1 MKGEKHLL
9 QRCIGVTP
17 ERSCARDWT
26 WTARAFF
33 PIFGGGV
40 RLKIGIIV
48 SVERTGFW
56 VELVAGAGLGLIIAG
71 AAVAQSLPATVVTSP
86 PSSAQFWQDVAA
98 REEMAAR
105 FANNPE
111 VFAFYAA
118 RDFAPI
124 WTGEGPEFE
133 LRRAA
138 LLAALEASGDH
149 GLPRATYDI
158 AGLRAGFATGADIA
172 TELRAALTY
181 LDYAQDISAGVLEPA
196 TLAEDI
202 HKTTPRQSSEALLS
216 GFASADNPMI
226 YLSNLTPQH
235 PQYARLQ
242 RAMFDLARV
251 VEAGGWGAP
260 VVAERLELGDQGPA
274 VAALITRL
282 QAMGYL
288 AEEPSSASVTLSTA
302 NDAQTATEAP
312 APALFDDR
320 LVGAV
325 MRFQADNGL
334 TQDGIVGANTL
345 AAINVDAETRLK
357 DVILAMERQR
367 WINFDRGERHVWVN
381 IPDFHATVVDQDVVT
396 FSTRSVVGHP
406 YPRRHTPEFSDVMEY
421 MVINPSWTVPRS
433 ITTREYLPQL
443 QEDPTAQSQL
453 ELWSGGQVVD
463 RAQVDFTQ
471 YTASTFPYTLRQAPS
486 TSNALGLVKFMFPNP
501 WNIYLHD
508 TPAKNLFARETRAHS
523 HGCVRLQDPFDFAY
537 HLLAPQVDDPEAYFA
552 RILATGR
559 ETTVRLETPIPV
571 HLVYWTSFVDPD
583 GRLQHRADIY
593 GRNADLWQALEAA
606 GVSVA
611 AISS

>member
-1 MKGEKHLL
+1 
-9 QRCIGVTP
+9 
-17 ERSCARDWT
+17 
-26 WTARAFF
+26 
-33 PIFGGGV
+33 
-40 RLKIGIIV
+40 LKIGIIV
-48 SVERTGFW
+48 RVERTGFW
-56 VELVAGAGLGLIIAG
+56 VELVTGAGLGLIIAG

-98 REEMAAR
+98 RQAVAAR
-105 FANNPE
+105 FASHPE
-111 VFAFYAA
+111 VFDFYAA

-149 GLPRATYDI
+149 GLPRASYDI

-216 GFASADNPMI
+216 GFASADNPLI
-226 YLSNLTPQH
+226 YLSNLTPKH

-274 VAALITRL
+274 VAALIARL

-367 WINFDRGERHVWVN
+367 WMNFDRGERHVLVN

-406 YPRRHTPEFSDVMEY
+406 DPRRHTPEFSDVMEY

-508 TPAKNLFARETRAHS
+508 TPAKNLFARETRAYS

-537 HLLAPQVDDPEAYFA
+537 HLLAPQVDNPEAYFA

-559 ETTVRLETPIPV
+559 ETTVQLETPIPV

>member
-1 MKGEKHLL
+1 
-9 QRCIGVTP
+9 
-17 ERSCARDWT
+17 
-26 WTARAFF
+26 
-33 PIFGGGV
+33 
-40 RLKIGIIV
+40 
-48 SVERTGFW
+48 
-56 VELVAGAGLGLIIAG
+56 
-71 AAVAQSLPATVVTSP
+71 
-86 PSSAQFWQDVAA
+86 
-98 REEMAAR
+98 MAAR
-105 FANNPE
+105 FANSPE

-181 LDYAQDISAGVLEPA
+181 LDYAQDINAGVLEPA

-202 HKTTPRQSSEALLS
+202 HKSTPRQSSEALLS

-251 VEAGGWGAP
+251 IEAGGWGAP
-260 VVAERLELGDQGPA
+260 VVAERLELGDRGPA
-274 VAALITRL
+274 VAALIARL

-302 NDAQTATEAP
+302 NDAQTATDAP
-312 APALFDDR
+312 VPSLFDDR

-367 WINFDRGERHVWVN
+367 WMNFDRGARHVLVN

-406 YPRRHTPEFSDVMEY
+406 DPRRHTPEFSDVMEY

-508 TPAKNLFARETRAHS
+508 TPAKNLFARETRAYS

>member
-1 MKGEKHLL
+1 M
-9 QRCIGVTP
+9 R
-17 ERSCARDWT
+17 
-26 WTARAFF
+26 
-33 PIFGGGV
+33 
-40 RLKIGIIV
+40 
-48 SVERTGFW
+48 VERTGFW

-98 REEMAAR
+98 REAMAAR
-105 FANNPE
+105 FASHPE

-138 LLAALEASGDH
+138 LLAALEVSGDH

-196 TLAEDI
+196 TLADDI

-226 YLSNLTPQH
+226 YLSNLIPQH

-251 VEAGGWGAP
+251 VEAGGWAAP

-274 VAALITRL
+274 VAALIARL

-288 AEEPSSASVTLSTA
+288 AEGPSSASVTLSTA

-312 APALFDDR
+312 VPSLFDDR

-367 WINFDRGERHVWVN
+367 WMNFDRGERHVLVN
-381 IPDFHATVVDQDVVT
+381 IPDFHATVVDQEFVT

-406 YPRRHTPEFSDVMEY
+406 DPRRHTPEFSDVMEY

-508 TPAKNLFARETRAHS
+508 TPAKNLFARETRAYS

>member
-1 MKGEKHLL
+1 M
-9 QRCIGVTP
+9 R
-17 ERSCARDWT
+17 
-26 WTARAFF
+26 
-33 PIFGGGV
+33 
-40 RLKIGIIV
+40 
-48 SVERTGFW
+48 VERTGFW
-56 VELVAGAGLGLIIAG
+56 VELVTGAGLGLIIAG

-98 REEMAAR
+98 RQAVAAR
-105 FANNPE
+105 FASHPE
-111 VFAFYAA
+111 VFDFYAA

-149 GLPRATYDI
+149 GLPRASYDI

-216 GFASADNPMI
+216 GFASADNPLI
-226 YLSNLTPQH
+226 YLSNLKPKH

-274 VAALITRL
+274 VAALIARL

-367 WINFDRGERHVWVN
+367 WMNFDRGERHVLVN

-406 YPRRHTPEFSDVMEY
+406 DPRRHTPEFSDVMEY

-508 TPAKNLFARETRAHS
+508 TPAKNLFARETRAYS

-537 HLLAPQVDDPEAYFA
+537 HLLAPQVDNPEAYFA

-559 ETTVRLETPIPV
+559 ETTVQLETPIPV

-611 AISS
+611 AISKKNTNFGLSGSPTSGSVSKSSDNSHKSAVA

>member
-1 MKGEKHLL
+1 M
-9 QRCIGVTP
+9 
-17 ERSCARDWT
+17 
-26 WTARAFF
+26 
-33 PIFGGGV
+33 
-40 RLKIGIIV
+40 KIGIIV
-48 SVERTGFW
+48 RVERTGFW
-56 VELVAGAGLGLIIAG
+56 VELVTGAGLGLIIAG

-98 REEMAAR
+98 REAVAAR
-105 FANNPE
+105 FASHPE
-111 VFAFYAA
+111 VFDFYAA

-312 APALFDDR
+312 VPALFDDR

-367 WINFDRGERHVWVN
+367 WMNFDRGARHVLVN

-406 YPRRHTPEFSDVMEY
+406 DPRRHTPEFSDVMEY

-508 TPAKNLFARETRAHS
+508 TPAKNLFARETRAYS

-537 HLLAPQVDDPEAYFA
+537 HLLAPQVDHPEAYFA

>member
-1 MKGEKHLL
+1 M
-9 QRCIGVTP
+9 
-17 ERSCARDWT
+17 
-26 WTARAFF
+26 
-33 PIFGGGV
+33 
-40 RLKIGIIV
+40 

-138 LLAALEASGDH
+138 LLAALEASDDH

-172 TELRAALTY
+172 AELRAALTY
-181 LDYAQDISAGVLEPA
+181 LDYAQDINAGVLEPA

-202 HKTTPRQSSEALLS
+202 HKTTPRRSSEALLS

-251 VEAGGWGAP
+251 VEVGGWGAP

-274 VAALITRL
+274 VAALIARL

-312 APALFDDR
+312 VPSLFDDR

-367 WINFDRGERHVWVN
+367 WMNFDRGERHVLVN

-406 YPRRHTPEFSDVMEY
+406 DPRRHTPEFSDVMEY

-443 QEDPTAQSQL
+443 QEDPKAQSQL

-508 TPAKNLFARETRAHS
+508 TPAKNLFARETRAYS

-552 RILATGR
+552 RLLATGR

-593 GRNADLWQALEAA
+593 GRNADLWQALEAV

>member
-1 MKGEKHLL
+1 M
-9 QRCIGVTP
+9 
-17 ERSCARDWT
+17 
-26 WTARAFF
+26 
-33 PIFGGGV
+33 
-40 RLKIGIIV
+40 

-158 AGLRAGFATGADIA
+158 AGLRASFATGADIA

-181 LDYAQDISAGVLEPA
+181 LDYAQDINAGVLEPA

-274 VAALITRL
+274 VAALIARL

-312 APALFDDR
+312 VLSLFDDR

-367 WINFDRGERHVWVN
+367 WMNFDRGARHVLVN

-406 YPRRHTPEFSDVMEY
+406 DPRRHTPEFSDVMEY

-508 TPAKNLFARETRAHS
+508 TPAKNLFARETRAYS

-537 HLLAPQVDDPEAYFA
+537 HLLAPQVNDPEAYFA

>member
-1 MKGEKHLL
+1 MG
-9 QRCIGVTP
+9 
-17 ERSCARDWT
+17 
-26 WTARAFF
+26 F
-33 PIFGGGV
+33 
-40 RLKIGIIV
+40 
-48 SVERTGFW
+48 ERTGFW
-56 VELVAGAGLGLIIAG
+56 VELVTGMGLGVIIAG

-86 PSSAQFWQDVAA
+86 ASSVQFWQDVAA
-98 REEMAAR
+98 REAMAAG
-105 FANNPE
+105 FAYHPE

-133 LRRAA
+133 MRRAA

-158 AGLRAGFATGADIA
+158 AGLRAAFTTGTDIA

-181 LDYAQDISAGVLEPA
+181 LDYSQDISAGVLEPA
-196 TLAEDI
+196 TLAEGI

-216 GFASADNPMI
+216 GFAAADNPMI

-235 PQYARLQ
+235 PQYVRLQ

-288 AEEPSSASVTLSTA
+288 PEEPSSAFVTLSNA
-302 NDAQTATEAP
+302 NDAQTVTEAL
-312 APALFDDR
+312 APPMFDDR
-320 LVGAV
+320 LVGSV

-367 WINFDRGERHVWVN
+367 WMNFDRGERHVLVN
-381 IPDFHATVVDQDVVT
+381 IPDFHTTVVDQDVVT
-396 FSTRSVVGHP
+396 FSTRSVVGDP
-406 YPRRHTPEFSDVMEY
+406 DPLRHTPEFSDVMEY

-433 ITTREYLPQL
+433 IITREYLPQL

-486 TSNALGLVKFMFPNP
+486 SSNALGLVKFMFPNP

-508 TPAKNLFARETRAHS
+508 TPAKNLFARETRAYS

-537 HLLAPQVDDPEAYFA
+537 HLLAPQVDNPEVYFA

-583 GRLQHRADIY
+583 GRLRHRADIY

>member
-1 MKGEKHLL
+1 
-9 QRCIGVTP
+9 
-17 ERSCARDWT
+17 
-26 WTARAFF
+26 
-33 PIFGGGV
+33 
-40 RLKIGIIV
+40 LKIGIIV
-48 SVERTGFW
+48 RVERTGFW
-56 VELVAGAGLGLIIAG
+56 VELVTGAGLGLIIAG

-98 REEMAAR
+98 REAVAAR
-105 FANNPE
+105 FASHPE
-111 VFAFYAA
+111 VFDFYAA

-226 YLSNLTPQH
+226 YLSNLTSQH

-251 VEAGGWGAP
+251 VEVGGWGAP

-367 WINFDRGERHVWVN
+367 WMNFDRGARHVLVN

-406 YPRRHTPEFSDVMEY
+406 DPRRHTPEFSDVMEY

-508 TPAKNLFARETRAHS
+508 TPAKNLFARETRAYS

>member
-1 MKGEKHLL
+1 M
-9 QRCIGVTP
+9 R
-17 ERSCARDWT
+17 
-26 WTARAFF
+26 
-33 PIFGGGV
+33 
-40 RLKIGIIV
+40 
-48 SVERTGFW
+48 VERTGFW
-56 VELVAGAGLGLIIAG
+56 VELVTGAGLGLIIAG

-86 PSSAQFWQDVAA
+86 PSSAQFWQDVAT
-98 REEMAAR
+98 REAVAAR
-105 FANNPE
+105 FASHPE
-111 VFAFYAA
+111 VFDFYAA

-302 NDAQTATEAP
+302 TDAQTATEAP
-312 APALFDDR
+312 VPALFDDR

-334 TQDGIVGANTL
+334 TQDGIVGANTM

-367 WINFDRGERHVWVN
+367 WMNFDRGARHVLVN

-406 YPRRHTPEFSDVMEY
+406 DPRRHTPEFSDVMEY

-508 TPAKNLFARETRAHS
+508 TPAKNLFARETRAYS

>member
-1 MKGEKHLL
+1 
-9 QRCIGVTP
+9 
-17 ERSCARDWT
+17 
-26 WTARAFF
+26 
-33 PIFGGGV
+33 V
-40 RLKIGIIV
+40 R
-48 SVERTGFW
+48 VERTGFW

-98 REEMAAR
+98 REAMAAR
-105 FANNPE
+105 FASHPE

-216 GFASADNPMI
+216 GFALADNPMI

-274 VAALITRL
+274 VAALIARL

-312 APALFDDR
+312 VPSLFDDR

-367 WINFDRGERHVWVN
+367 WMNFDRGERHVLVN

-406 YPRRHTPEFSDVMEY
+406 DPRRHTPEFSDVMEY

-508 TPAKNLFARETRAHS
+508 TPAKNLFARETRAYS

>member
-1 MKGEKHLL
+1 M
-9 QRCIGVTP
+9 R
-17 ERSCARDWT
+17 
-26 WTARAFF
+26 
-33 PIFGGGV
+33 
-40 RLKIGIIV
+40 
-48 SVERTGFW
+48 VERTGFW
-56 VELVAGAGLGLIIAG
+56 VELVTGAGLGLIIAG

-98 REEMAAR
+98 REAVAAR
-105 FANNPE
+105 FASHPE
-111 VFAFYAA
+111 VFDFYAA

-367 WINFDRGERHVWVN
+367 WMNFDRGARHVLVN

-406 YPRRHTPEFSDVMEY
+406 DPRRHTPEFSDVMEY

-508 TPAKNLFARETRAHS
+508 TPAKNLFARETRAYS

>member
-1 MKGEKHLL
+1 M
-9 QRCIGVTP
+9 R
-17 ERSCARDWT
+17 
-26 WTARAFF
+26 
-33 PIFGGGV
+33 
-40 RLKIGIIV
+40 
-48 SVERTGFW
+48 VERTGFW
-56 VELVAGAGLGLIIAG
+56 VELVTGAGLGLIIAG

-98 REEMAAR
+98 REAVAAR
-105 FANNPE
+105 FASHPE
-111 VFAFYAA
+111 VFDFYAA

-138 LLAALEASGDH
+138 LLAALDASGDH
-149 GLPRATYDI
+149 GLPRAAYDI

-216 GFASADNPMI
+216 GFASADNPII

-251 VEAGGWGAP
+251 LEAGGWGAP

-312 APALFDDR
+312 APARFDDR

-367 WINFDRGERHVWVN
+367 WMNFDRGARHVLVN

-406 YPRRHTPEFSDVMEY
+406 DPRRHTPEFSDVMEY

-508 TPAKNLFARETRAHS
+508 TPVKNLFARETRAYS

>member
-1 MKGEKHLL
+1 M
-9 QRCIGVTP
+9 R
-17 ERSCARDWT
+17 
-26 WTARAFF
+26 
-33 PIFGGGV
+33 
-40 RLKIGIIV
+40 
-48 SVERTGFW
+48 VERTGFW
-56 VELVAGAGLGLIIAG
+56 VELVTGAGLGLIIAG

-98 REEMAAR
+98 REAVAAR
-105 FANNPE
+105 FASHPE
-111 VFAFYAA
+111 VFDFYAA

-226 YLSNLTPQH
+226 YLSNLIPQH

-251 VEAGGWGAP
+251 VEAGGWGTP

-312 APALFDDR
+312 APAQFDDR

-367 WINFDRGERHVWVN
+367 WMNFDRGARHVLVN

-406 YPRRHTPEFSDVMEY
+406 DPRRHTPEFSDVMEY

-508 TPAKNLFARETRAHS
+508 TPAKNLFARETRAYS

>member
-1 MKGEKHLL
+1 M
-9 QRCIGVTP
+9 
-17 ERSCARDWT
+17 
-26 WTARAFF
+26 
-33 PIFGGGV
+33 
-40 RLKIGIIV
+40 
-48 SVERTGFW
+48 SVEKTGFW

-71 AAVAQSLPATVVTSP
+71 AAVAQSLPTTVVTSP

-111 VFAFYAA
+111 VFVFYAA

-274 VAALITRL
+274 VAALIARL

-312 APALFDDR
+312 VPPLFDDR

-367 WINFDRGERHVWVN
+367 WMNFDRGERHVLVN

-406 YPRRHTPEFSDVMEY
+406 NPRRHTPEFSDVMEY

-453 ELWSGGQVVD
+453 ELWGGGQVVD

-508 TPAKNLFARETRAHS
+508 TPAKNLFARETRAYS

-537 HLLAPQVDDPEAYFA
+537 HLLDHQVDDPEAYFA

>member
-1 MKGEKHLL
+1 M
-9 QRCIGVTP
+9 R
-17 ERSCARDWT
+17 
-26 WTARAFF
+26 
-33 PIFGGGV
+33 
-40 RLKIGIIV
+40 
-48 SVERTGFW
+48 VERTGFW
-56 VELVAGAGLGLIIAG
+56 VELVTGAGLGLIIAG

-98 REEMAAR
+98 RQAVAAR
-105 FANNPE
+105 FASHPE
-111 VFAFYAA
+111 VFDFYAA

-149 GLPRATYDI
+149 GLPRASYDI

-216 GFASADNPMI
+216 GFASADNPLI
-226 YLSNLTPQH
+226 YLSNLTPKH

-274 VAALITRL
+274 VAALIARL

-367 WINFDRGERHVWVN
+367 WMNFDRGERHVLVN

-406 YPRRHTPEFSDVMEY
+406 DPRRHTPEFSDVMEY

-508 TPAKNLFARETRAHS
+508 TPAKNLFARETRAYS

-537 HLLAPQVDDPEAYFA
+537 HLLAPQVDNPEAYFA

-559 ETTVRLETPIPV
+559 ETTVQLETPIPV

>member
-1 MKGEKHLL
+1 M
-9 QRCIGVTP
+9 
-17 ERSCARDWT
+17 
-26 WTARAFF
+26 
-33 PIFGGGV
+33 
-40 RLKIGIIV
+40 

-56 VELVAGAGLGLIIAG
+56 VELVARAGLGLIISG

-86 PSSAQFWQDVAA
+86 PLSAQFWQDVAS
-98 REEMAAR
+98 REAMAAR

-118 RDFAPI
+118 RDFAPV

-202 HKTTPRQSSEALLS
+202 YKTTPRQSSEALLS
-216 GFASADNPMI
+216 GFALADNPMI

-288 AEEPSSASVTLSTA
+288 AEERSSASVTLSTA

-312 APALFDDR
+312 ARARFDDR

-325 MRFQADNGL
+325 IRFQADNGL

-345 AAINVDAETRLK
+345 VAINVDAETRLK

-367 WINFDRGERHVWVN
+367 WMNFDRGERHVLVN

-406 YPRRHTPEFSDVMEY
+406 DPRRHTPEFSDVMEY
-421 MVINPSWTVPRS
+421 LVINPSWTVPRS

-508 TPAKNLFARETRAHS
+508 TPAKSLFARETRAYS

-537 HLLAPQVDDPEAYFA
+537 HLLAPQEDDPEAYFA

>member
-1 MKGEKHLL
+1 M
-9 QRCIGVTP
+9 
-17 ERSCARDWT
+17 
-26 WTARAFF
+26 
-33 PIFGGGV
+33 
-40 RLKIGIIV
+40 

-56 VELVAGAGLGLIIAG
+56 VEVVAGAGLGLIIAG

-86 PSSAQFWQDVAA
+86 PSSAQFWQDVVA
-98 REEMAAR
+98 REAVAAR
-105 FANNPE
+105 FASHPE
-111 VFAFYAA
+111 VFDFYAA

-242 RAMFDLARV
+242 RAMFDLAHV

-274 VAALITRL
+274 VAALIARL

-367 WINFDRGERHVWVN
+367 WMNFDRGERHVLVN

-406 YPRRHTPEFSDVMEY
+406 DPRRHTPEFSDVMEY

-433 ITTREYLPQL
+433 ITTREYPPQL

-486 TSNALGLVKFMFPNP
+486 TSNALGLVKFMFPNL

-508 TPAKNLFARETRAHS
+508 TPAKNLFARETRAYS

>member
-1 MKGEKHLL
+1 M
-9 QRCIGVTP
+9 R
-17 ERSCARDWT
+17 
-26 WTARAFF
+26 
-33 PIFGGGV
+33 
-40 RLKIGIIV
+40 
-48 SVERTGFW
+48 VERTGFW
-56 VELVAGAGLGLIIAG
+56 VELVTGAGLGLIIAG

-86 PSSAQFWQDVAA
+86 PSSAQFWQDVAT
-98 REEMAAR
+98 REAVAAR
-105 FANNPE
+105 FASHPE
-111 VFAFYAA
+111 VFDFYAA

-216 GFASADNPMI
+216 GFASADNPVI
-226 YLSNLTPQH
+226 YLSNLIPQH

-312 APALFDDR
+312 VPALFDDR

-334 TQDGIVGANTL
+334 TQDGIVGANTM

-367 WINFDRGERHVWVN
+367 WMNFDRGARHVLVN
-381 IPDFHATVVDQDVVT
+381 IPDFHATVVDQDAVT

-406 YPRRHTPEFSDVMEY
+406 DPRRHTPEFSDVMEY

-508 TPAKNLFARETRAHS
+508 TPAKNLFARETRAYS

>member
-1 MKGEKHLL
+1 
-9 QRCIGVTP
+9 
-17 ERSCARDWT
+17 
-26 WTARAFF
+26 
-33 PIFGGGV
+33 
-40 RLKIGIIV
+40 LKIGIIV
-48 SVERTGFW
+48 RVERTGFW

-98 REEMAAR
+98 REAMAAR
-105 FANNPE
+105 FASHPE

-367 WINFDRGERHVWVN
+367 WMNFDRGERHVLVN

-406 YPRRHTPEFSDVMEY
+406 DPRRHTPEFSDVMEY

-508 TPAKNLFARETRAHS
+508 TPAKNLFARETRAYS

>member
-1 MKGEKHLL
+1 M
-9 QRCIGVTP
+9 
-17 ERSCARDWT
+17 
-26 WTARAFF
+26 
-33 PIFGGGV
+33 
-40 RLKIGIIV
+40 

-242 RAMFDLARV
+242 RAMFDLARL
-251 VEAGGWGAP
+251 VEVGGWGAP

-274 VAALITRL
+274 VAALIARL

-312 APALFDDR
+312 VPSLFDDR

-345 AAINVDAETRLK
+345 VAINVDAETRLK

-367 WINFDRGERHVWVN
+367 WMNFDRGERHVLVN

-406 YPRRHTPEFSDVMEY
+406 DPRRHTPEFSDVMEY

-508 TPAKNLFARETRAHS
+508 TPAKNLFARETRAYS

>member
-1 MKGEKHLL
+1 M
-9 QRCIGVTP
+9 R
-17 ERSCARDWT
+17 
-26 WTARAFF
+26 
-33 PIFGGGV
+33 
-40 RLKIGIIV
+40 
-48 SVERTGFW
+48 VERTGFW
-56 VELVAGAGLGLIIAG
+56 VELVTGAGLGLIIAG

-86 PSSAQFWQDVAA
+86 PSSAQFWQDVAT
-98 REEMAAR
+98 REAVAAR
-105 FANNPE
+105 FASHPE
-111 VFAFYAA
+111 VFDFYAA

-216 GFASADNPMI
+216 GFASADNPVI
-226 YLSNLTPQH
+226 YLSNLIPQH

-312 APALFDDR
+312 VPALFDDR

-334 TQDGIVGANTL
+334 TQDGIVGANTM

-367 WINFDRGERHVWVN
+367 WMNFDRGARHVLVN

-406 YPRRHTPEFSDVMEY
+406 DPRRHTPEFSDVMEY

-508 TPAKNLFARETRAHS
+508 TPAKNLFARETRAYS

-583 GRLQHRADIY
+583 GRLQYRADIY

>member
-1 MKGEKHLL
+1 M
-9 QRCIGVTP
+9 
-17 ERSCARDWT
+17 
-26 WTARAFF
+26 
-33 PIFGGGV
+33 
-40 RLKIGIIV
+40 
-48 SVERTGFW
+48 
-56 VELVAGAGLGLIIAG
+56 AG

-98 REEMAAR
+98 RQAVAAR
-105 FANNPE
+105 FASHPE
-111 VFAFYAA
+111 VFDFYAA

-149 GLPRATYDI
+149 GLPRASYDI

-216 GFASADNPMI
+216 GFASADNPLI
-226 YLSNLTPQH
+226 YLSNLTPKH

-274 VAALITRL
+274 VAALIARL

-367 WINFDRGERHVWVN
+367 WMNFDRGERHVLVN

-406 YPRRHTPEFSDVMEY
+406 DPRRHTPEFSDVMEY

-508 TPAKNLFARETRAHS
+508 TPAKNLFARETRAYS

-537 HLLAPQVDDPEAYFA
+537 HLLAPQVDNPEAYFA

-559 ETTVRLETPIPV
+559 ETTVQLETPIPV

>member
-1 MKGEKHLL
+1 M
-9 QRCIGVTP
+9 R
-17 ERSCARDWT
+17 
-26 WTARAFF
+26 
-33 PIFGGGV
+33 
-40 RLKIGIIV
+40 
-48 SVERTGFW
+48 VERTGFW
-56 VELVAGAGLGLIIAG
+56 VELVTGAGLGLIIAG

-98 REEMAAR
+98 RQAVAAR
-105 FANNPE
+105 FASHPE
-111 VFAFYAA
+111 VFDFYAA

-274 VAALITRL
+274 VAALIARL

-367 WINFDRGERHVWVN
+367 WMNFDRGARHVLVN

-406 YPRRHTPEFSDVMEY
+406 DPRRHTPEFSDVMEY

-508 TPAKNLFARETRAHS
+508 TPAKNLFARETRAYS

-537 HLLAPQVDDPEAYFA
+537 HLLAPQVDNPEAYFA

-559 ETTVRLETPIPV
+559 ETTVQLETPIPV
-571 HLVYWTSFVDPD
+571 HLVYWTSFVAPD

>member
-1 MKGEKHLL
+1 M
-9 QRCIGVTP
+9 R
-17 ERSCARDWT
+17 
-26 WTARAFF
+26 
-33 PIFGGGV
+33 
-40 RLKIGIIV
+40 
-48 SVERTGFW
+48 VERTGFW
-56 VELVAGAGLGLIIAG
+56 VELVTGAGLGLIIAG

-98 REEMAAR
+98 REAVAAR
-105 FANNPE
+105 FASHPE
-111 VFAFYAA
+111 VFDFYAA

-181 LDYAQDISAGVLEPA
+181 LDYAQDISAGVLEPS

-242 RAMFDLARV
+242 RAMFDFARV

-302 NDAQTATEAP
+302 NDAQTATDAP

-367 WINFDRGERHVWVN
+367 WMNFDRGERHVLVN

-406 YPRRHTPEFSDVMEY
+406 DPRRHTPEFSDVMEY

-508 TPAKNLFARETRAHS
+508 TPAKNLFARETRAYS

-571 HLVYWTSFVDPD
+571 HLVYWTSFVDSD

>member
-1 MKGEKHLL
+1 M
-9 QRCIGVTP
+9 
-17 ERSCARDWT
+17 
-26 WTARAFF
+26 
-33 PIFGGGV
+33 
-40 RLKIGIIV
+40 KIGIIV

-105 FANNPE
+105 FANSPE

-138 LLAALEASGDH
+138 LLAALESSGDH

-181 LDYAQDISAGVLEPA
+181 LDYAQDINAGVLEPA

-274 VAALITRL
+274 VAALIARL

-312 APALFDDR
+312 VPSLFDDR

-367 WINFDRGERHVWVN
+367 WMNFDRGARHVLVN

-406 YPRRHTPEFSDVMEY
+406 DPRRHTPEFSDVMEY

-508 TPAKNLFARETRAHS
+508 TPAKNLFARETRAYS

>member
-1 MKGEKHLL
+1 M
-9 QRCIGVTP
+9 R
-17 ERSCARDWT
+17 
-26 WTARAFF
+26 
-33 PIFGGGV
+33 
-40 RLKIGIIV
+40 
-48 SVERTGFW
+48 VERTGFW
-56 VELVAGAGLGLIIAG
+56 VELVTRAGLGLIIAG

-98 REEMAAR
+98 REAVAAR
-105 FANNPE
+105 FASHPE
-111 VFAFYAA
+111 VFDFYAA

-202 HKTTPRQSSEALLS
+202 YKTTPRQSSEALLS

-226 YLSNLTPQH
+226 YLSNLIPQH

-251 VEAGGWGAP
+251 VEAGGWGTP

-312 APALFDDR
+312 APAQFDDR

-367 WINFDRGERHVWVN
+367 WMNFDRGARHVLVN

-406 YPRRHTPEFSDVMEY
+406 DPRRHTPEFSDVMEY

-508 TPAKNLFARETRAHS
+508 TPAKNLFARETRAYS

>member
-1 MKGEKHLL
+1 M
-9 QRCIGVTP
+9 R
-17 ERSCARDWT
+17 
-26 WTARAFF
+26 
-33 PIFGGGV
+33 
-40 RLKIGIIV
+40 
-48 SVERTGFW
+48 VERTGFW
-56 VELVAGAGLGLIIAG
+56 VELVTGAGLGLIIAG

-98 REEMAAR
+98 REAVAAR
-105 FANNPE
+105 FASHPE
-111 VFAFYAA
+111 VFDFYAA

-181 LDYAQDISAGVLEPA
+181 LGYAQDISAGVLEPA

-260 VVAERLELGDQGPA
+260 VVAERLELGDRGPA

-288 AEEPSSASVTLSTA
+288 AEELSSASVTLSTA

-367 WINFDRGERHVWVN
+367 WMNFDRGERHVLVN

-406 YPRRHTPEFSDVMEY
+406 DPRRHTPEFSDVMEY

-471 YTASTFPYTLRQAPS
+471 YTESTFPYTLRQAPS

-508 TPAKNLFARETRAHS
+508 TPAKNLFARETRAYS

>member
-1 MKGEKHLL
+1 M
-9 QRCIGVTP
+9 
-17 ERSCARDWT
+17 
-26 WTARAFF
+26 
-33 PIFGGGV
+33 
-40 RLKIGIIV
+40 KIGIIV
-48 SVERTGFW
+48 RVERTGFW

-149 GLPRATYDI
+149 GLPRASYDI
-158 AGLRAGFATGADIA
+158 ADLRAGFATGADIA

-226 YLSNLTPQH
+226 YLSNLTPLH

-251 VEAGGWGAP
+251 VEEGGWGAP

-274 VAALITRL
+274 VAALIARL

-312 APALFDDR
+312 APAQFDDR

-367 WINFDRGERHVWVN
+367 WMNFDRGARHVLVN

-406 YPRRHTPEFSDVMEY
+406 DPRRHTPEFSDVMEY

-508 TPAKNLFARETRAHS
+508 TPAKNLFARETRAYS

>member
-1 MKGEKHLL
+1 MA
-9 QRCIGVTP
+9 GVG
-17 ERSCARDWT
+17 
-26 WTARAFF
+26 
-33 PIFGGGV
+33 FG
-40 RLKIGIIV
+40 L
-48 SVERTGFW
+48 T
-56 VELVAGAGLGLIIAG
+56 IAG
-71 AAVAQSLPATVVTSP
+71 AAVAQSLPATVVTSTA
-86 PSSAQFWQDVAA
+86 SSAQFWQDVAA
-98 REEMAAR
+98 REAMAAR
-105 FANNPE
+105 FANHPE

-118 RDFAPI
+118 RNFAPI

-158 AGLRAGFATGADIA
+158 AGLRAAFATGADIA

-181 LDYAQDISAGVLEPA
+181 LDYAQDINAGVLEPS

-202 HKTTPRQSSEALLS
+202 HTTTPRQSSEALLL
-216 GFASADNPMI
+216 GFTSADNPII
-226 YLSNLTPQH
+226 YIVNLIPKH

-260 VVAERLELGDQGPA
+260 VVAERLELGNQGPA

-288 AEEPSSASVTLSTA
+288 AEEPSSAPVTRSIA
-302 NDAQTATEAP
+302 NDAQAVTEAA
-312 APALFDDR
+312 APAMFDER

-325 MRFQADNGL
+325 MLFQADNGL

-367 WINFDRGERHVWVN
+367 WMNFDRGERHVLVN
-381 IPDFHATVVDQDVVT
+381 IPEFYATVVDQDVVT

-406 YPRRHTPEFSDVMEY
+406 DSRRHTPEFSDVMEY

-433 ITTREYLPQL
+433 ITTREYLPEL

-453 ELWSGGQVVD
+453 ELWSGGQIVD

-508 TPAKNLFARETRAHS
+508 TPAKNLFARETRAYS

-537 HLLAPQVDDPEAYFA
+537 HLLLPQVEDPEAYLA
-552 RILATGR
+552 RILATDR

-571 HLVYWTSFVDPD
+571 HLVYWTSFVDPY

>member
-1 MKGEKHLL
+1 M
-9 QRCIGVTP
+9 
-17 ERSCARDWT
+17 
-26 WTARAFF
+26 
-33 PIFGGGV
+33 
-40 RLKIGIIV
+40 KIGIIV

-98 REEMAAR
+98 REAVAAR
-105 FANNPE
+105 FASHPE

-216 GFASADNPMI
+216 GFASANNPMI

-312 APALFDDR
+312 VPSLFDDR

-367 WINFDRGERHVWVN
+367 WMNFDRGARHVLVN

-406 YPRRHTPEFSDVMEY
+406 DPRRHTPEFSDVMEY

-508 TPAKNLFARETRAHS
+508 TPAKNLFARETRAYS

>member
-1 MKGEKHLL
+1 M
-9 QRCIGVTP
+9 T
-17 ERSCARDWT
+17 
-26 WTARAFF
+26 
-33 PIFGGGV
+33 
-40 RLKIGIIV
+40 
-48 SVERTGFW
+48 
-56 VELVAGAGLGLIIAG
+56 GAGLGLIIAG
-71 AAVAQSLPATVVTSP
+71 AAVAQSLPVTVVTSP

-98 REEMAAR
+98 REAVAAR
-105 FANNPE
+105 FASHPE
-111 VFAFYAA
+111 VFDFYAA

-181 LDYAQDISAGVLEPA
+181 LDYAQDINAGVLEPA

-202 HKTTPRQSSEALLS
+202 HKSTPRQISEALLS

-274 VAALITRL
+274 VAALIARL

-312 APALFDDR
+312 VLSLFDDR

-367 WINFDRGERHVWVN
+367 WMNFDRGERHVLVN

-406 YPRRHTPEFSDVMEY
+406 DPRRHTPEFSDVMEY

-471 YTASTFPYTLRQAPS
+471 YTASTFPYTLRQPPS

-508 TPAKNLFARETRAHS
+508 TPAKNLFARETRAYS

-537 HLLAPQVDDPEAYFA
+537 HLLAPQVEDPEAYFA
-552 RILATGR
+552 RILTTGR
-559 ETTVRLETPIPV
+559 ETTVLLETPIPV

>member
-1 MKGEKHLL
+1 M
-9 QRCIGVTP
+9 
-17 ERSCARDWT
+17 
-26 WTARAFF
+26 
-33 PIFGGGV
+33 
-40 RLKIGIIV
+40 
-48 SVERTGFW
+48 
-56 VELVAGAGLGLIIAG
+56 AG

-98 REEMAAR
+98 REAVAAR
-105 FANNPE
+105 FASHPE
-111 VFAFYAA
+111 VFDFYAA

-216 GFASADNPMI
+216 GFASADNPTI
-226 YLSNLTPQH
+226 YLSNLIPQH

-312 APALFDDR
+312 VPALFDDR

-334 TQDGIVGANTL
+334 TQDGIVGANTM

-367 WINFDRGERHVWVN
+367 WMNFDRGARHVLVN

-406 YPRRHTPEFSDVMEY
+406 DPRRHTPEFSDVMEY

-508 TPAKNLFARETRAHS
+508 TPAKNLFARETRAYS

>member
-1 MKGEKHLL
+1 MRVK
-9 QRCIGVTP
+9 
-17 ERSCARDWT
+17 
-26 WTARAFF
+26 
-33 PIFGGGV
+33 
-40 RLKIGIIV
+40 
-48 SVERTGFW
+48 RTGFW

-86 PSSAQFWQDVAA
+86 PSSAQFWKDVAA
-98 REEMAAR
+98 REAMAAR
-105 FANNPE
+105 FASHPE
-111 VFAFYAA
+111 VLAFYAA

-196 TLAEDI
+196 TLANDI
-202 HKTTPRQSSEALLS
+202 HKTTPRQSGEALLS
-216 GFASADNPMI
+216 GFASADNPLI
-226 YLSNLTPQH
+226 YLLNLIPQH

-274 VAALITRL
+274 VAALIARL

-312 APALFDDR
+312 VPSLFDDR

-367 WINFDRGERHVWVN
+367 WMNFDRGERHVLVN

-396 FSTRSVVGHP
+396 FLTRSVVGHP
-406 YPRRHTPEFSDVMEY
+406 DPRRHTPEFSDVMEY

-471 YTASTFPYTLRQAPS
+471 YTAGTFPYTLRQAPS

-508 TPAKNLFARETRAHS
+508 TPAKNLFARETRAYS

-606 GVSVA
+606 GVSVG

>member
-1 MKGEKHLL
+1 M
-9 QRCIGVTP
+9 
-17 ERSCARDWT
+17 
-26 WTARAFF
+26 
-33 PIFGGGV
+33 
-40 RLKIGIIV
+40 

-56 VELVAGAGLGLIIAG
+56 VEVVAGAGLGLIIAG

-86 PSSAQFWQDVAA
+86 PSSAQFWQDVAT
-98 REEMAAR
+98 REAVAAR
-105 FANNPE
+105 FASHPE
-111 VFAFYAA
+111 VFDFYAA

-274 VAALITRL
+274 VAALIARL

-312 APALFDDR
+312 VPPLFDDR

-367 WINFDRGERHVWVN
+367 WMNFDRGERHVLVN

-406 YPRRHTPEFSDVMEY
+406 NPRRHTPEFSDVMEY

-508 TPAKNLFARETRAHS
+508 TPAKNLFARETRAYS

>member
-1 MKGEKHLL
+1 
-9 QRCIGVTP
+9 
-17 ERSCARDWT
+17 
-26 WTARAFF
+26 
-33 PIFGGGV
+33 V
-40 RLKIGIIV
+40 R
-48 SVERTGFW
+48 VERTGFW
-56 VELVAGAGLGLIIAG
+56 VELVTGAGLGLIIAG

-98 REEMAAR
+98 RQAVAAR
-105 FANNPE
+105 FASHPE
-111 VFAFYAA
+111 VFDFYAA

-367 WINFDRGERHVWVN
+367 WMNFDRGARHVLVN

-406 YPRRHTPEFSDVMEY
+406 DPRRHTPEFSDVMEY

-508 TPAKNLFARETRAHS
+508 TPAKNLFARETRAYS

-537 HLLAPQVDDPEAYFA
+537 HLLAPQVDNPEAYFA

-559 ETTVRLETPIPV
+559 ETTVQLETPIPV

>member
-1 MKGEKHLL
+1 
-9 QRCIGVTP
+9 
-17 ERSCARDWT
+17 
-26 WTARAFF
+26 
-33 PIFGGGV
+33 
-40 RLKIGIIV
+40 
-48 SVERTGFW
+48 
-56 VELVAGAGLGLIIAG
+56 
-71 AAVAQSLPATVVTSP
+71 
-86 PSSAQFWQDVAA
+86 
-98 REEMAAR
+98 
-105 FANNPE
+105 
-111 VFAFYAA
+111 
-118 RDFAPI
+118 
-124 WTGEGPEFE
+124 
-133 LRRAA
+133 
-138 LLAALEASGDH
+138 
-149 GLPRATYDI
+149 
-158 AGLRAGFATGADIA
+158 
-172 TELRAALTY
+172 
-181 LDYAQDISAGVLEPA
+181 
-196 TLAEDI
+196 
-202 HKTTPRQSSEALLS
+202 
-216 GFASADNPMI
+216 
-226 YLSNLTPQH
+226 
-235 PQYARLQ
+235 
-242 RAMFDLARV
+242 MFDLARV

-274 VAALITRL
+274 VAALIARL

-288 AEEPSSASVTLSTA
+288 AEEPSSVSLTLSTA

-312 APALFDDR
+312 VPSLFDDR

-367 WINFDRGERHVWVN
+367 WMNFDRGERHVLVN

-406 YPRRHTPEFSDVMEY
+406 DPRRHTPEFSDVMEY

-508 TPAKNLFARETRAHS
+508 TPAKNLFARETRAYS

>member
-1 MKGEKHLL
+1 M
-9 QRCIGVTP
+9 R
-17 ERSCARDWT
+17 
-26 WTARAFF
+26 
-33 PIFGGGV
+33 
-40 RLKIGIIV
+40 
-48 SVERTGFW
+48 VERTGFW
-56 VELVAGAGLGLIIAG
+56 VELVTGAGLGLIIAG

-98 REEMAAR
+98 REAVAAR
-105 FANNPE
+105 FASHPE
-111 VFAFYAA
+111 VFDFYAA

-149 GLPRATYDI
+149 GLPRASYDI

-216 GFASADNPMI
+216 GFASADNPLI
-226 YLSNLTPQH
+226 YLSNLTPKH

-274 VAALITRL
+274 VAALIARL

-312 APALFDDR
+312 APAQFDDR

-367 WINFDRGERHVWVN
+367 WMNFDRGARHVLVN

-406 YPRRHTPEFSDVMEY
+406 DPRRHTPEFSDVMEY

-508 TPAKNLFARETRAHS
+508 TPAKNLFARETRAYS

-537 HLLAPQVDDPEAYFA
+537 HLLAPQVDNPEAYFA

-559 ETTVRLETPIPV
+559 ETTVQLETPIPV